1 MAHVLLTGV
10 LTKLAQFAVESTLS
24 VSGIDDVIKKLKSL
38 YDTRGEVEKLHREL
52 MYILDFVRDSDQKQ
66 VVDRREMRWMQDV
79 MDIAYRIEDA
89 VDNFLFKCPK
99 KLSGLKAIPKNIS
112 KIPFLY
118 KFRDEINE
126 IQDRIREIHEYK
138 TKYEINILGEK
149 KIKQFNPELK
159 LDLIGNPKAIGL
171 EAHIDNVVKNLLD
184 DENKNLAV
192 VSVVGIGGLG
202 KTTLARKVCNSSDI
216 EECFGEPIWIT
227 ISQKYDLHDIL
238 RKIADKLSI
247 ETTGLDGNRLANL
260 IWKSL
265 QERRIWVAEQ
275 LIPLEERRTLEETAE
290 CFLEDLV
297 QRNMVQVSERFPDGS
312 IKYCRLHDVMSD
324 LAILKAKEINF
335 LMSPKRQ
342 RPIADTVA
350 KPLLEQAPASRF
362 CSSPPWLVLGDKML
376 PTHLTELRLE
386 GYEFASDPMP
396 VLEKLESLNSL
407 WIHGTSR
414 KTDYPISIRCSA
426 KGFKQLEKLML
437 KELILKEW
445 IIAAGALPMLK
456 RLTVM
461 FCPGLS
467 MPTGIN
473 LERLQYLKW
482 EANEGTNNLYK
493 QRPNL
498 RTWDDHDFED

>member
-24 VSGIDDVIKKLKSL
+24 VGGIDDVIKKLKSL

-89 VDNFLFKCPK
+89 VDNFLFKSPK
-99 KLSGLKAIPKNIS
+99 KLSGLTAIPKNII

-149 KIKQFNPELK
+149 KIKQFNPGLK

-192 VSVVGIGGLG
+192 VSIVGIGGLG
-202 KTTLARKVCNSSDI
+202 KTTLAWKVCNSSDI

-265 QERRIWVAEQ
+265 QER
-275 LIPLEERRTLEETAE
+275 
-290 CFLEDLV
+290 
-297 QRNMVQVSERFPDGS
+297 S
-312 IKYCRLHDVMSD
+312 
-324 LAILKAKEINF
+324 
-335 LMSPKRQ
+335 
-342 RPIADTVA
+342 
-350 KPLLEQAPASRF
+350 
-362 CSSPPWLVLGDKML
+362 
-376 PTHLTELRLE
+376 
-386 GYEFASDPMP
+386 
-396 VLEKLESLNSL
+396 
-407 WIHGTSR
+407 
-414 KTDYPISIRCSA
+414 
-426 KGFKQLEKLML
+426 FKQS
-437 KELILKEW
+437 
-445 IIAAGALPMLK
+445 IIENTK
-456 RLTVM
+456 
-461 FCPGLS
+461 
-467 MPTGIN
+467 
-473 LERLQYLKW
+473 
-482 EANEGTNNLYK
+482 
-493 QRPNL
+493 
-498 RTWDDHDFED
+498 